1 MNVRSDFDVRGP
13 LPMGPKVRENVERYS
28 DINSVLFS
36 DPLPPRKRKTKLFSD
51 ISGRFQLGRGVA

>member
-1 MNVRSDFDVRGP
+1 
-13 LPMGPKVRENVERYS
+13 MGPKVRENVERYS